1 MMRMIRW
8 KEVKVFS
15 TFLLAGLA
23 SAVFGPE
30 VALAQN
36 NASAGAAGA
45 VIKSKEYP
53 TGYFRSPL
61 GIPSQASGT
70 FGELRSTHFHA
81 GDDFRTQQRVGL
93 PLFAVAEGYISRVR
107 VQIGGGGN
115 SVYIT
120 HPNGY
125 TTAYLHMHEFTP
137 AVAAKVRQAQY
148 RDQRFDVDLEFGP
161 QDFPLAKGDRIGL
174 AGNSGSSEGPHLHF
188 EIRETETQE
197 PINPQLFG
205 LHFPDKTPPLI
216 HGITLYD
223 LGDGVF
229 NENTPRRQLK
239 LVNKGAGRYQV
250 EQGAPLPVNGRF
262 GLGINTVDRHD
273 GTTFNNGVYSIEL
286 IADEKPVSTVV
297 FERLS
302 FTTSGSIHAYI
313 DYPHYVRTRI
323 RVQKSFKDP
332 NNPINIFHHL
342 DGDGSMTLTEQ
353 QRSTLTYR
361 VRDVHGNTSL
371 VSFTVQNDPGYQP
384 ERQASSGTAMFRYN
398 KANRYEAENVIVQIP
413 EHALYDDLH
422 FSYAQGARPE
432 GGYSLVQH
440 VHNNLMPPLFS
451 SYELQVRPDSSLP
464 EHLHAKALLVDARGS
479 SIGGTYRDGLV
490 VAQTRNFGSFHVRVD
505 TVAPRI
511 QAVNI
516 AEGRNMANQ
525 SRINFKISDDL
536 SGIASFNAYINGEWA
551 LMEYDPKTRSL
562 WHVLDPGMAK
572 GRHRLRLEV
581 RDGKGNESVYEASFV
596 R

>member
-15 TFLLAGLA
+15 TFFLAGLA
-23 SAVFGPE
+23 SAVFGTE

-313 DYPHYVRTRI
+313 DYPHYVRTRT